1 MQKNYPNLLLFICC
15 FALAI
20 LSHAVFLYQWTQNHF
35 MIGINDGLA
44 QMTPFKHLLYE
55 QYTNGDFFYSY
66 SFGLGAGIYSG
77 LSYYFS
83 TSTVFWLTTAFVF
96 LLEKAGLTG
105 TPDVLFWAN
114 AAVFISII
122 RLSFV
127 LYITAR
133 VFMYMDIARRYAFIG
148 AAFYGV
154 SGMFFR
160 HTAYWEFFA
169 DAFLWL
175 PLLILG
181 VEKIFREAKPGWF
194 LFAVAISLINNF
206 YFSYIN
212 FLLVGIYILVRLFIP
227 LSPQET
233 EKKKAIE
240 LFLLAGIFGFG
251 ISAVA
256 FIPSV
261 YAYLNNHRPSFSQDI
276 AWFETPEN
284 LLYTSRYVVLPAIFV
299 LLLFSTFLYRNK
311 LFRLFA
317 VLGLI
322 AIALHHS
329 PMAGSLFNGLS
340 APQHRWEYF
349 LSLMIGGAV
358 AVGLANFQKFTLRRF
373 AIAAFFTV
381 LAYLAW
387 ALADEK
393 FDFNRQYTFF
403 MAISLP
409 ITLLFMFLFIKFKK
423 SAFKLALIGYLFVWM
438 VVSANIYQSEKLI
451 GAGELSK
458 VNEELITG
466 PEYDDPEIRGLLKK
480 IEQRDAGIT
489 YRIDWMEGVRN
500 NTPLVQNFRGL
511 SAYSSILN
519 KNLLFF
525 YLYDL
530 EIDMA
535 RESVSRYA
543 TLGNR
548 ANLFSLLQGKYVIAP
563 KDAPTADVLPNAEG
577 MDNVPFGF
585 TEILESENFI
595 VYENDYLLPFARSTS
610 TVYQERQLEKVHP
623 LAREH
628 AMLEGVVLD
637 DAENTEQLPDIEE
650 QATEFTVENAGSTY
664 QNGVLEIEEKIGG
677 IDLIPDS
684 PAAEGDFYVSFH
696 LENRAPNEGFNLA
709 VNDYLTSRKS
719 NQSVYKTY
727 VDDITVRVP
736 AAERVQIRMPKG
748 TYELTEIKIFT
759 EPYDV
764 LKSQKGQ
771 YTGLTDVDIDGNKV
785 TVDYDNK
792 EDDTYLTVNIPYER
806 GWSASVNEQ
815 KTEALKANYAFIAV
829 PLEAGKNTVLLTY
842 RPPFFL
848 PALIVSIFSVLIG
861 IWFVF
866 FKKRRTKKTER

>member
-15 FALAI
+15 FALAV
-20 LSHAVFLYQWTQNHF
+20 LSHAVFLHQWTENHF

-44 QMTPFKHLLYE
+44 QMMPFKHLLYE

-83 TSTVFWLTTAFVF
+83 TSTVFWLTAAAVF
-96 LLEKAGLTG
+96 LLEKVGLIG
-105 TPDVLFWAN
+105 SPDVLFWAN
-114 AAVFISII
+114 AAVFISVI

-127 LYITAR
+127 LYIAAR
-133 VFMYMDIARRYAFIG
+133 VFMYMGIARRYAFIG

-181 VEKIFREAKPGWF
+181 IEKIFREAKPGWF

-212 FLLVGIYILVRLFIP
+212 FLLAGIYILVRLFIP
-227 LSPQET
+227 LAPEET
-233 EKKKAIE
+233 GKKKAIG
-240 LFLLAGIFGFG
+240 LFLLTGLIGFG

-256 FIPSV
+256 FIPAV
-261 YAYLNNHRPSFSQDI
+261 YAYLNNHRPPFSQDI
-276 AWFETPEN
+276 PWLEIPEN
-284 LLYTSRYVVLPAIFV
+284 ILYTSRIIVLPAIFV
-299 LLLFSTFLYRNK
+299 LLLFSAFLYRTK
-311 LFRLFA
+311 LFRFFA

-322 AIALHHS
+322 SIALHHS
-329 PMAGSLFNGLS
+329 PMAGSFFNGLS
-340 APQHRWEYF
+340 APQNRWEYF
-349 LSLMIGGAV
+349 LSFIIGGAI
-358 AVGLANFQKFTLRRF
+358 AVGLANLQKITLRQF
-373 AIAAFFTV
+373 AVAAFFTV
-381 LAYLAW
+381 LFYLTW
-387 ALADEK
+387 ALSDEK
-393 FDFNRQYTFF
+393 LDFNKRYSYF

-409 ITLLFMFLFIKFKK
+409 ITLLLMFVFVKSKKPVFKI
-423 SAFKLALIGYLFVWM
+423 ALAGFLFVWL
-438 VVSANIYQSEKLI
+438 VVSANIYQMEKLLD
-451 GAGELSK
+451 AGELSK
-458 VNEELITG
+458 VDEELMTG
-466 PEYDDPEIRGLLKK
+466 PEYDDPEIRELLEK
-480 IEQRDAGIT
+480 IEQRDTGLT

-500 NTPLVQNFRGL
+500 NTPLVQDFRGL

-519 KNLLFF
+519 KNLLYF

-563 KDAPTADVLPNAEG
+563 KDAPTADVLPSAEG
-577 MDNVPFGF
+577 MDNVPYGF
-585 TEILESENFI
+585 SEIFESENFI
-595 VYENDYLLPFARSTS
+595 VYENEYLLPFARSTS
-610 TVYQERQLEKVHP
+610 SVYQERQLEGAHP

-637 DAENTEQLPDIEE
+637 EAGNTEPLPDVEE
-650 QATEFTVENAGSTY
+650 QETDFAVENIGSTY
-664 QNGVLEIEEKIGG
+664 QNGFLEIEEKIGG

-684 PAAEGDFYVSFH
+684 TVAEGDFYVSFH
-696 LENRAPNEGFNLA
+696 LENQAHDKGFNLA

-736 AAERVQIRMPKG
+736 VAERIQIRMPKG
-748 TYELTEIKIFT
+748 SYKLSDIKIST
-759 EPYDV
+759 ETYDV
-764 LKSQKGQ
+764 LKSQKEK
-771 YTGLTDVDIDGNKV
+771 YTGLTEVDIDGNKV
-785 TVDYDNK
+785 TVDYENTENDK
-792 EDDTYLTVNIPYER
+792 YLTISIPYER
-806 GWSASVNEQ
+806 GWSVSVNGQ
-815 KTEALKANYAFIAV
+815 KTDALKANYAFIAV
-829 PLEAGKNTVLLTY
+829 PLEAGKNTVKLTY
-842 RPPFFL
+842 RPPFFF
-848 PALIVSIFSVLIG
+848 PALIASIFSAIIG
-861 IWFVF
+861 IWFLF
-866 FKKRRTKKTER
+866 IKKGRRKKGSR